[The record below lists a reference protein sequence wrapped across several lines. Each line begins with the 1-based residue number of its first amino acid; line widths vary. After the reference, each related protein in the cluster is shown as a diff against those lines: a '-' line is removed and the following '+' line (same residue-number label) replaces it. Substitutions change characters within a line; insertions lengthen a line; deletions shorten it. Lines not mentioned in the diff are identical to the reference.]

1 MIKSIFFDFDGVI
14 LDTVAIK
21 GQVFGQL
28 FNKWGDQVVKQ
39 IIEHHNANGGMPR
52 FEKIK
57 NMYIE
62 ILKKQITDCQVN
74 NLCNQY
80 SRIVFN
86 QVLSANWIPGV
97 KDFINKYYKKYKFFI
112 ISATPQTEI
121 NEIVRIK
128 SIEPYFLEVLGTPI
142 TKSEHIEY
150 LINKYGIKRSEVF
163 FIGDSIHDYKAAEN
177 CRIKFL
183 GIVDESSNC
192 FPKNISVYPD
202 FYELN
207 HHNDMLDIL
216 R

>member
-1 MIKSIFFDFDGVI
+1 Y
-14 LDTVAIK
+14 
-21 GQVFGQL
+21 
-28 FNKWGDQVVKQ
+28 
-39 IIEHHNANGGMPR
+39 HNANGGMPR

-62 ILKKQITDCQVN
+62 ILKKQITDSQIN

-86 QVLSANWIPGV
+86 QVLSASWIPGV
-97 KDFINKYYKKYKFFI
+97 KDFIKKYYKKYKFFI

-163 FIGDSIHDYKAAEN
+163 FIGDSLHDYTAAEKHN
-177 CRIKFL
+177 IKFL
-183 GIVDESSNC
+183 GISRDSSNI
-192 FPKNISVYPD
+192 FPDKVNVYPD
-202 FYELN
+202 FDDLSLN
-207 HHNDMLDIL
+207 NNLIGL
-216 R
+216 GKS